1 MSKELITVKNLT
13 VRVDEEIYEEF
24 KKKFEFKSDNEALTA
39 IFSVGYE
46 MVAYDLKHGKREG
59 QA

>member
-24 KKKFEFKSDNEALTA
+24 KKK
-39 IFSVGYE
+39 IRIQ
-46 MVAYDLKHGKREG
+46 KR
-59 QA
+59 Q

>member
-1 MSKELITVKNLT
+1 MTKELITIKNLT

-24 KKKFEFKSDNEALTA
+24 KKKFEFESDSEAIAA

-46 MVAYDLKHGKREG
+46 MIAYDINCSKRR

>member
-13 VRVDEEIYEEF
+13 VRVDGEIYEEF
-24 KKKFEFKSDNEALTA
+24 KKKFEFKNDNEALKA

-46 MVAYDLKHGKREG
+46 MVAYDLKHGKKEG

>member
-1 MSKELITVKNLT
+1 MTKELITIKTLT
-13 VRVDEEIYEEF
+13 VRVDEEIYDEF
-24 KKKFEFKSDNEALTA
+24 KKKFKFESDKEAIAA

-46 MVAYDLKHGKREG
+46 MVAYDLEFNKRR